1 MEKIISEFMTTLD
14 GKITDQDMIVVKDQ
28 MIMFFRNYNIT
39 KKETALAPLNDDVLK
54 ELKEY
59 LVSLKIEGSSDKT
72 LKQYKLALSRFLYWA
87 SKPCKDITSSDIKF
101 FLYNLQQT
109 TGMKDISLDN
119 QRSYI
124 NAFFTWLVNN
134 DYLEKNPCKNI
145 KPIKHEKNTRHPL
158 TPIEMERLRAVCKT
172 SRDRAII
179 EFMYATACRC
189 EEMVNLTLTDINF
202 DTKEVHLFGK
212 GKKARTSYLNA
223 RALVA
228 IQVYLK
234 ERGNVSPFLICSI
247 KKPHQKLTTRQIE
260 KIVRKLGNEAGVDVT
275 PHVIRHTTATDA
287 IDKGMP
293 IEQVRQ
299 LLGHESIQTTLI
311 YAETKQDNV
320 KHGHEKY
327 IV

>member
-1 MEKIISEFMTTLD
+1 MEKIISEFVATLD
-14 GKITDQDMIVVKDQ
+14 GKVSDQDLCIVKNQ
-28 MIMFFRNYNIT
+28 MILFFRDYDIT
-39 KKETALAPLNDDVLK
+39 RKETALAPLGDDYLK

-59 LVSLKIEGSSDKT
+59 LVSRKIEGASDKT
-72 LKQYKLALSRFLYWA
+72 LKQYKLALCRFLYWA
-87 SKPCKDITSSDIKF
+87 SKPCKEITSNDIKY

-134 DYLEKNPCKNI
+134 DYLDKNPCRNI

-158 TPIEMERLRAVCKT
+158 TPVEMERLRSVCKT
-172 SRDRAII
+172 SRDKAMI

-189 EEMVNLTLTDINF
+189 EEMVNLTLSDINF
-202 DTKEVHLFGK
+202 DTKEVRLFGK
-212 GKKARTSYLNA
+212 GKKERTSYLNA
-223 RALVA
+223 RSLVA
-228 IQVYLK
+228 IQGYLR
-234 ERGNVSPFLICSI
+234 ERGNVSPFLICGLR
-247 KKPHQKLTTRQIE
+247 KPYHKLTTRQIE
-260 KIVRKLGNEAGVDVT
+260 KIVRKLGDAAGVDVT
-275 PHVIRHTTATDA
+275 PHIIRHTTATDA

-293 IEQVRQ
+293 IEQVRK

-311 YAETKQDNV
+311 YAETKQNNV
-320 KHGHEKY
+320 KSGHEKY